1 MATRKAITLVSG
13 LFQEVN
19 TPTDKLDFTG
29 NTTADLGENTNLYFT
44 NARARAAVSVTDS
57 GGDGSLAYNSSTGVI
72 TYTGPSASEAR
83 AHFSVASGSGLS
95 YNSST
100 GEFGTSAIPNSQL
113 ANDDV
118 TIGGT
123 AIALGGTATTIS
135 GLTSLV
141 SNTLSSFTE
150 GQTNSITLGSGNI
163 TFEGSTADANETIL
177 TAADA
182 TGGDKTLTL
191 PNETGTILTTA
202 SSIANSNLANSSITL
217 GSTGASL
224 GQTVSTISG
233 LTSLTAT
240 TLVAGSGAN
249 SILLASG
256 SIQFEGSTANDFET
270 SLTVTDPT
278 ADRTIT
284 FPDATGTVVLLGS
297 LSVASGSGLTYNS
310 GTGEFNT
317 NAIPNAQLANSSVT
331 VGSTGIALGG
341 SATTITG
348 LSSITSS
355 AVVTNDNGFRIRD
368 NSDNTKQLAFECS
381 GISGSTTRTLTIPDA
396 SGTIATQAYVN
407 AQITAEDLDVQTDSG
422 NFDVDL
428 DSEPLIL
435 TGGTGI
441 DTSGSGTTATFAI
454 DSTVVTKTG
463 SATLTNKTLTSPVLN
478 STISGTSIKDED
490 NMASDSASHLAT
502 QQSIKAYVDTEIA
515 GVPQGD
521 ITAVTAGSGLSGG
534 GTSGGVTLSVD
545 TSVTATLTGSQTL
558 TNKTIDVDNNTI
570 SNIEV
575 DNLKSGVLDTDL
587 SSVSGSDN
595 TLASAKAIKSYVD
608 SQAAGITGVTAGD
621 GLTGGGSS
629 GTVTLNVVGGTGI
642 TANAND
648 IAIDSTVVTKTGT
661 QTLTNK
667 TLTSPAISSPSITG
681 DISGTGNLLLTSTD
695 TGSSA
700 APEFELYRNS
710 ASPADADY
718 LGQVKFTGES
728 DDGSK
733 EVYAKV
739 TGKIDDASSGTEDGL
754 IEFAHRKA
762 GSNVIT
768 GRFKSTVLQL
778 LNGTNLEVDGTCTAT
793 GFSGPLTGNVTG
805 NVSGSSGSTTGNAAT
820 ATALQNARTIAG
832 VSFDGTSNISLNNNA
847 ITNGAGYITATLTQE
862 QVEDF
867 VGGMVTGNTETG
879 IAVTYD
885 DSDGT
890 LDFVVASQT
899 DNNFTTTLKNKL
911 DGIESGATTDQT
923 KSDIDALGIAA
934 STAATLATA
943 RNIGGVSFDGSANI
957 NLPGVNTSGN
967 QDTSGTAAIA
977 TTITVADE
985 SSDTSC
991 NVLFTTAA
999 TGNLGPKSGTNLTF
1013 NSSSGVLTA
1022 TGFAGALT
1030 GNVTG
1035 NVSGSSGST
1044 TGNAATA
1051 TALETARTI
1060 AGVSFDGTANISLNN
1075 NAITNGAG
1083 YLTSVGTSNIDD
1095 DAVTYAKIQNVSA
1108 TNRILGRDSSG
1119 AGAIEEITPANL
1131 RTMINVEDGADV
1143 TDATNVNAAGAVM
1156 NSDTSVSAMQFVV
1169 DEDNMSSDSATKV
1182 PTQQS
1187 VKAYVDANA
1196 GATEFADNVF
1206 RVKDNS
1212 DASKKLAFECS
1223 GISGSTTRTMTV
1235 PDSDGT
1241 ISTESFATAIA
1252 VALG

>member
-19 TPTDKLDFTG
+19 TPTDKLDFAG
-29 NTTADLGENTNLYFT
+29 NTTADLGENTNLYYT
-44 NARARAAVSVTDS
+44 DARSRAAVSVTDS
-57 GGDGSLAYNSSTGVI
+57 GGDGSLAYNNSTGVI
-72 TYTGPSASEAR
+72 TYTGPSSAEAR
-83 AHFSVASGSGLS
+83 AHFSVASGSGLT
-95 YNSST
+95 YNSGT
-100 GEFGTSAIPNSQL
+100 GEFGTSAIPNGQL
-113 ANDDV
+113 ANSSV
-118 TIGGT
+118 TIGGN

-141 SNTLSSFTE
+141 SNSVSSFTE
-150 GQTNSITLGSGNI
+150 GQTNSITLASGNI

-191 PNETGTILTTA
+191 PNETGTLLSTA

-217 GSTGASL
+217 GATGASL

-233 LTSLTAT
+233 LTSLTST
-240 TLVAGSGAN
+240 NLVAGSGAN
-249 SILLASG
+249 SILLGSG
-256 SIQFEGSTANDFET
+256 NITFEGSTANDFET

-284 FPDATGTVVLLGS
+284 FPDATGTVALLSS
-297 LSVASGSGLTYNS
+297 LSIASGSGLTYNS
-310 GTGEFNT
+310 STGEFST
-317 NAIPNAQLANSSVT
+317 NAIPNSKLANSSVT

-341 SATTITG
+341 SATTLTG
-348 LSSITSS
+348 LTSITSN

-396 SGTIATQAYVN
+396 NGTIATQAYVN
-407 AQITAEDLDVQTDSG
+407 SQISAEDLDVQTDSG
-422 NFDVDL
+422 NIDVDL
-428 DSEPLIL
+428 NSEALIL

-441 DTSGSGTTATFAI
+441 DTSATGTTVTYSI
-454 DSTVVTKTG
+454 DSTV
-463 SATLTNKTLTSPVLN
+463 ATLTGSQTLSNKTLTSPVLN
-478 STISGTSIKDED
+478 TSLSGSAFLDED
-490 NMASDSASHLAT
+490 NMASNSATKVAS

-521 ITAVTAGSGLSGG
+521 ITAVTAGTGLSGG
-534 GTSGGVTLSVD
+534 GTSGGVTLNIDSTVTTLTGSQTLTNKTLTSAVLNDTISGTSIKDEDNMASNSASHLATQQSIKAYVD
-545 TSVTATLTGSQTL
+545 AEVAGITGDITAVTAGTGLSGGGTSGAVTLNIDSTVATLTGSQTL
-558 TNKTIDVDNNTI
+558 TNKT
-570 SNIEV
+570 
-575 DNLKSGVLDTDL
+575 
-587 SSVSGSDN
+587 
-595 TLASAKAIKSYVD
+595 
-608 SQAAGITGVTAGD
+608 
-621 GLTGGGSS
+621 
-629 GTVTLNVVGGTGI
+629 
-642 TANAND
+642 
-648 IAIDSTVVTKTGT
+648 
-661 QTLTNK
+661 
-667 TLTSPAISSPSITG
+667 LTSPTITG
-681 DISGTGNLLLTSTD
+681 DISGTGNLILTSTD
-695 TGSSA
+695 AGSSA

-768 GRFKSTVLQL
+768 GRFKSTVFQL
-778 LNGTNLEVDGTCTAT
+778 LNGTDLDVDGTIT
-793 GFSGPLTGNVTG
+793 GNLTGNVTG

-820 ATALQNARTIAG
+820 ATALQN
-832 VSFDGTSNISLNNNA
+832 
-847 ITNGAGYITATLTQE
+847 
-862 QVEDF
+862 
-867 VGGMVTGNTETG
+867 
-879 IAVTYD
+879 
-885 DSDGT
+885 
-890 LDFVVASQT
+890 
-899 DNNFTTTLKNKL
+899 
-911 DGIESGATTDQT
+911 
-923 KSDIDALGIAA
+923 
-934 STAATLATA
+934 
-943 RNIGGVSFDGSANI
+943 
-957 NLPGVNTSGN
+957 
-967 QDTSGTAAIA
+967 
-977 TTITVADE
+977 
-985 SSDTSC
+985 
-991 NVLFTTAA
+991 
-999 TGNLGPKSGTNLTF
+999 
-1013 NSSSGVLTA
+1013 
-1022 TGFAGALT
+1022 
-1030 GNVTG
+1030 
-1035 NVSGSSGST
+1035 
-1044 TGNAATA
+1044 
-1051 TALETARTI
+1051 ARTI

-1156 NSDTSVSAMQFVV
+1156 NSDTSTSAMQFVV

-1187 VKAYVDANA
+1187 VKAYVDSQA
-1196 GATEFADNVF
+1196 GGTEFADNVF

-1235 PDSDGT
+1235 PNTDGT